1 MPVKKLKRRRRKG
14 IDFETL
20 KRLADIRRN
29 NVERHEAHQS
39 HVKLRENI
47 LRHQRNETLRME
59 RDRLIATSQGNLSE
73 RAEVRIENIMR
84 MINP

>member
-1 MPVKKLKRRRRKG
+1 MPVKKIKRRKG
-14 IDFETL
+14 IDFQTL
-20 KRLADIRRN
+20 KKLADIRRN

-59 RDRLIATSQGNLSE
+59 RDRLIATSAGNLSAMAEE
-73 RAEVRIENIMR
+73 RIDNILRILNK
-84 MINP
+84 

>member
-1 MPVKKLKRRRRKG
+1 MPVTKLKRRRRKG

-47 LRHQRNETLRME
+47 QRHQRNETLRME
-59 RDRLIATSQGNLSE
+59 RDRLIATSTGNLTE
-73 RAEVRIENIMR
+73 MAEARIENIMR
-84 MINP
+84 IINP

>member
-1 MPVKKLKRRRRKG
+1 MPVKKIKRRKG
-14 IDFETL
+14 IHFETL
-20 KRLADIRRN
+20 KKLADIRRN

-59 RDRLIATSQGNLSE
+59 RDRLIATSAGNLSE
-73 RAEVRIENIMR
+73 FAEDRINNILR
-84 MINP
+84 IINK

>member
-1 MPVKKLKRRRRKG
+1 MPLKKRKRRRKG
-14 IDFETL
+14 IDFQTL
-20 KRLADIRRN
+20 KRLADIRRD

-59 RDRLIATSQGNLSE
+59 RDRLIAASAGNLTE
-73 RAEVRIENIMR
+73 MAQDRIENIMQL
-84 MINP
+84 INP

>member
-1 MPVKKLKRRRRKG
+1 MPLKKRKRRRKG
-14 IDFETL
+14 IDFQTL
-20 KRLADIRRN
+20 KRLADIRRD

-59 RDRLIATSQGNLSE
+59 RDRLIASSAGNLTE
-73 RAEVRIENIMR
+73 AAQDRIENIMQL
-84 MINP
+84 INP

>member
-1 MPVKKLKRRRRKG
+1 MPVKKIKRRKG
-14 IDFETL
+14 IDFQTL
-20 KRLADIRRN
+20 KKLADIRRT

-59 RDRLIATSQGNLSE
+59 RDRLIATSVGNLSE
-73 RAEVRIENIMR
+73 FAEDRINNILR
-84 MINP
+84 IINK

>member
-1 MPVKKLKRRRRKG
+1 MPVKKIKRRKG
-14 IDFETL
+14 IDFQTL
-20 KRLADIRRN
+20 KKLADIRRN

-59 RDRLIATSQGNLSE
+59 RDRLIATSAGNLSAMAEE
-73 RAEVRIENIMR
+73 RIDNILRI
-84 MINP
+84 INK

>member
-1 MPVKKLKRRRRKG
+1 MPLKKRKRRRKG

-29 NVERHEAHQS
+29 NVERHEAHQG
-39 HVKLRENI
+39 HVKLRQNI

-59 RDRLIATSQGNLSE
+59 RDRLIASSTGNLTE
-73 RAEVRIENIMR
+73 MAQDRIENIMQL
-84 MINP
+84 INP

>member
-1 MPVKKLKRRRRKG
+1 MPAKKVKRKRRKG

-20 KRLADIRRN
+20 KKMADIRKN
-29 NVERHEAHQS
+29 NVQRHEAHQS

-59 RDRLIATSQGNLSE
+59 RDRLIASSAGNLTE
-73 RAEVRIENIMR
+73 MAQDRIENIMQL
-84 MINP
+84 INP

>member
-1 MPVKKLKRRRRKG
+1 MPAKKVKRKRRKG

-20 KRLADIRRN
+20 KKLADIRKN

-59 RDRLIATSQGNLSE
+59 RDRLIGASQGNLSE
-73 RAEVRIENIMR
+73 AAQERIENIMQL
-84 MINP
+84 INP